1 MERIIE
7 ARVQRAISEKVF
19 PGCVVGFVSKAM
31 PPTILPFGRHTY
43 DVHSTTMNED
53 SIFDVASITKAIPT
67 SSLALQLIDSG
78 RLPLDDKINKFI
90 PKFSSSQSDK
100 VLVRHLL
107 TQTVNYNFR
116 LSSLKDGGPQAILNA
131 ICTGELADEP
141 GSTFFY
147 SNATSILLGMVVEKI
162 FGEGLAVSAQR
173 EFFDPL
179 GMTRTSFFTEGFSRN
194 DIVPTEIDPW
204 RRRTIQGEVHDE
216 SAWALRQVMVAG
228 SAGLFSTVPDILR
241 FLRMLLNDGFQGGRR
256 YFSASCLEQ
265 MVTNQIPSLGLQAG
279 LGWELNQERYMG
291 SFCSRSTIGKTGFT
305 GCVCMADMAAKS
317 ALVMLSNWTYP
328 SRKPDAAAIDCVRR
342 DIADI
347 IFLSVNK

>member
-1 MERIIE
+1 MERRIE
-7 ARVQRAISEKVF
+7 ARVLRAINEKVF
-19 PGCVVGFVSKAM
+19 PGCVVGFLSGGTQHAVLAFGRHTFDAVSKAM
-31 PPTILPFGRHTY
+31 
-43 DVHSTTMNED
+43 DKD

-67 SSLALQLIDSG
+67 SSLALQLIDTG
-78 RLPLDDKINKFI
+78 RLRLDDKVKRFI
-90 PKFSSSQSDK
+90 PEFSSSRSER

-116 LSSLKDGGPQAILNA
+116 LSSLKDSGPQAILNA
-131 ICTGELADEP
+131 ICTSELSDEP

-147 SNATSILLGMVVEKI
+147 SNATSILLGMVVEKV
-162 FGEGLAVSAQR
+162 FGECLAVSAQR

-179 GMTRTSFFTEGFSRN
+179 GMARTSFFTDGFSRD

-241 FLRMLLNDGFQGGRR
+241 FLRMLLNDGFHEGRR

-265 MVTNQIPSLGLQAG
+265 MVTNQTPSLGLQAG

-291 SFCSRSTIGKTGFT
+291 SVCSRSTIGKTGFT

-317 ALVMLSNWTYP
+317 AMAMLSNWTYP
-328 SRKPDAAAIDCVRR
+328 SRKADTAAIDCVRR

-347 IFLSVNK
+347 VFSSVNK